1 MAHQCSCLIKLTRFG
16 LGIVFVLIGLCAPA
30 GALTFK
36 SDGSVVQKSGKVEN
50 KSFADRFSS
59 EMSRPTKNWAKS
71 TGSPRKFTG
80 YFGDDVLVPGAPL
93 LRIQGIK
100 KGEEYLDAVF
110 RLNGLADKKALY
122 RYIIANASPGFIEEM
137 GLSEE
142 DAQSYLDTAISE
154 MLAGKKVKNTELA
167 SSGVNSG
174 ILRLDKLEIEDVLA
188 DQIAET
194 IDDQLEEAVSDAVE
208 AAVEAA
214 IDNWLDEL
222 IEYYNINPEAISR
235 IGDGWVIVDCSKQN
249 AEQVVQPCEMLEH
262 GHDRVYQRLVIPHP
276 RGLSECCAGGHL
288 LHRQSHT
295 DLQSAFQ
302 EQFCRLLPRTGTTFF

>member
-50 KSFADRFSS
+50 RSFADRFSS
-59 EMSRPTKNWAKS
+59 EMSRPTKDWAKS

-80 YFGDDVLVPGAPL
+80 YFGDDVLVPGVPL

-137 GLSEE
+137 GLNEE
-142 DAQSYLDTAISE
+142 DTQTYLDTAISE
-154 MLAGKKVKNTELA
+154 RLAGKKVKNTELA
-167 SSGVNSG
+167 SSLESIQESSVS
-174 ILRLDKLEIEDVLA
+174 ISSEIEDVLA

-222 IEYYNINPEAISR
+222 IEYYNINPEAILE
-235 IGDGWVIVDCSKQN
+235 IGDGWVIVDCSKT
-249 AEQVVQPCEMLEH
+249 
-262 GHDRVYQRLVIPHP
+262 
-276 RGLSECCAGGHL
+276 EC
-288 LHRQSHT
+288 
-295 DLQSAFQ
+295 
-302 EQFCRLLPRTGTTFF
+302 